1 MLVGYAR
8 VSTQDQTAD
17 LQIDAL
23 RAAGCEKIFIETASG
38 SKADRPELLKALE
51 YMRGGQD
58 SLVVWKLDRLAR
70 SLLQLIE
77 TVNDLQNR
85 DIGFRSLTEN
95 IDTSSSGGRLIFHIF
110 SSIAEFERDLI
121 RERTKAGLEAAR
133 KRGKHGG
140 RPRAMDSAAIVQAKA
155 LFEQGDLTA
164 KQIAERLNVSVPTL
178 YRYMAPANKLR
189 LIRPE
194 A

>member
-140 RPRAMDSAAIVQAKA
+140 RPKAMDSAAIVQAKA
-155 LFEQGDLTA
+155 LFAQGDMTA
-164 KQIAERLNVSVPTL
+164 KQVAKRLNVSVATL
-178 YRYMAPANKLR
+178 YRYLQPANKFPPVQ
-189 LIRPE
+189 PE
-194 A
+194 L